1 MYIYE
6 KCDVVH
12 LDMNTFDLQAF
23 VLHSKPYREQSALV
37 DFFTTNGRYRA
48 VLRKARTSV
57 GSIARPFMPLSISLV
72 GKGELKTVKSIEATH
87 HPLLLQG
94 KNLFSGF
101 YLNELLIKLLPLE
114 DACPNLF
121 ADYQETIKQLSSETF
136 VEPLLRNFEWQLLHE
151 LGSVFS
157 LVETSDGEPVQA
169 DSFYIYYP
177 ESGLQKIM
185 QLQSG
190 AFYGRDLLAM
200 NESSWSSASVL
211 VSAKRLMRQVLAV
224 HLQGKPLVSRQ
235 LFNNL
240 SIE

>member
-1 MYIYE
+1 
-6 KCDVVH
+6 
-12 LDMNTFDLQAF
+12 MNNFDLQAF

-37 DFFTTNGRYRA
+37 DFFTAEGRFRA
-48 VLRKARTSV
+48 VLRKARTSA

-114 DACPNLF
+114 DACPQLF
-121 ADYQETIKQLSSETF
+121 IYYQKTLQQLSSETF
-136 VEPLLRNFEWQLLHE
+136 IEPLLRGFEWQLLHE
-151 LGSVFS
+151 LGGVFS
-157 LVETSDGEPVQA
+157 LVETADGEPVQT
-169 DSFYIYYP
+169 DGFYIYNP
-177 ESGLQKIM
+177 ENGLQKIM

-200 NESSWSSASVL
+200 NELSWASASVL
-211 VSAKRLMRQVLAV
+211 TSAKRLMRQVLAV
-224 HLQGKPLVSRQ
+224 HLQGKPLMSRQ